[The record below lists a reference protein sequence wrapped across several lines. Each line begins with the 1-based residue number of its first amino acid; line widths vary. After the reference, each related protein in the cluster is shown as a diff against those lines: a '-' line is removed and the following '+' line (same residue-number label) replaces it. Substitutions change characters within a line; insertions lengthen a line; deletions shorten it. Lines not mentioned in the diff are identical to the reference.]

1 MLLIP
6 YIAGDVMNKMLNT
19 LPHHQHGFSKLGLL
33 SLLVVLVSGL
43 TFGLKILP
51 VYIDHNFIRGVAE
64 TLQES
69 GRANSM
75 TQAEVREEIA
85 ASMRVNNVRDFDLNS
100 ITTSRANGANIINIT
115 YERRIPLVANI
126 DVILSFDDQIQ

>member
-1 MLLIP
+1 
-6 YIAGDVMNKMLNT
+6 MNTMRNVW
-19 LPHHQHGFSKLGLL
+19 PRRQRGFSKLGLVFM
-33 SLLVVLVSGL
+33 LVVLVSGL
-43 TFGLKILP
+43 TFALKVLP
-51 VYIDHNFIRGVAE
+51 VYIDHNFVRGVAE
-64 TLQES
+64 SLLES

-85 ASMRVNNVRDFDLNS
+85 ASMRVNNIRDFDLDS
-100 ITTSRANGANIINIT
+100 ISTSRANGASIISIA